1 MIQAFI
7 AKKLIDI
14 TIKKVMQKRTVK
26 KMQKYVEQ
34 ENELDIKTRELE
46 NANAILNKELDL
58 IYKKIDKYGKSIE
71 ELEKNVAILSKD
83 SHSPVFT
90 KKQHGNILKR
100 LTKLEKKEN

>member
-7 AKKLIDI
+7 MKRIAGAI
-14 TIKKVMQKRTVK
+14 IKKVMAKRAIK

-34 ENELDIKTRELE
+34 ENELDIKTRDLE
-46 NANAILNKELDL
+46 NANAILSKELDL

-90 KKQHGNILKR
+90 QKQHRSILKR
-100 LTKLEKKEN
+100 LKKLEKGE